1 MWVLCGCCVGA
12 VRVLCGCMWVHVGA
26 CGCMWVHVGALW
38 VHVDACLPC
47 VIPAPSPPLRTR
59 PTALVRAFNCLS
71 EAGLAMDTARLW
83 GWLLAHR
90 NHHSGVA
97 ETHPGLGE
105 LGGVSEVVAAEAHSP
120 EWDRVVAAGIRGWVS
135 LVLVPCVSLP
145 LVLRPVDDGGSL
157 YLHRLA

>member
-1 MWVLCGCCVGA
+1 M
-12 VRVLCGCMWVHVGA
+12 
-26 CGCMWVHVGALW
+26 
-38 VHVDACLPC
+38 
-47 VIPAPSPPLRTR
+47 
-59 PTALVRAFNCLS
+59 LVRAFKCLS

-105 LGGVSEVVAAEAHSP
+105 LGGVSEVVAADAHSP

-145 LVLRPVDDGGSL
+145 LVLRPVDDGGSR
-157 YLHRLA
+157 YLHLFSSKVYFESQQQACILPQYFGERDRLHVCPRKVR

>member
-1 MWVLCGCCVGA
+1 M
-12 VRVLCGCMWVHVGA
+12 
-26 CGCMWVHVGALW
+26 
-38 VHVDACLPC
+38 
-47 VIPAPSPPLRTR
+47 
-59 PTALVRAFNCLS
+59 LVRAFNCLS

-105 LGGVSEVVAAEAHSP
+105 LGGISEVVAAEAHSP

-135 LVLVPCVSLP
+135 PVLVPGFLTRFPRFLCNDLWMAHALHPILP
-145 LVLRPVDDGGSL
+145 
-157 YLHRLA
+157 AT